1 MRNASPQAEDDG
13 APAARRVPDVAV
25 FSAKAYDRQF
35 LDAANDA
42 GVCRLHYLEAALDAD
57 TVGLAAGREVA
68 CVFVNDVANAD
79 ILKTLAANGTRLLA
93 LRCTGFNNV
102 DLAAARAHGIRVVR
116 VTTYSPYSVAEHAV
130 ALLLSLVRRIPRAWY
145 RTRDGN
151 FTLDGLLGFDLH
163 GRTVAVVG
171 TGRIGT
177 EFARIMTGF
186 GCTVLGHDALENPAF
201 LALCGR
207 YVGLDEALAQA
218 DVVSLHCPLTPQT
231 HHLIDAPRLVTCKP
245 GLILVNTSR
254 GALVDTDSVIE
265 ALKAEHLGG
274 LAIDVYEQEADVF
287 YRDWSTDIMTDD
299 LLERLLSFHNVIVTG
314 HQAFFTREAMTTI
327 SRTTVASI
335 GQFARGERLTDEL
348 VAA

>member
-116 VTTYSPYSVAEHAV
+116 VSTYSPHSVAEHAV
-130 ALLLSLVRRIPRAWY
+130 ALLLSLVRHIPRAW
-145 RTRDGN
+145 
-151 FTLDGLLGFDLH
+151 
-163 GRTVAVVG
+163 
-171 TGRIGT
+171 
-177 EFARIMTGF
+177 
-186 GCTVLGHDALENPAF
+186 
-201 LALCGR
+201 
-207 YVGLDEALAQA
+207 
-218 DVVSLHCPLTPQT
+218 
-231 HHLIDAPRLVTCKP
+231 
-245 GLILVNTSR
+245 
-254 GALVDTDSVIE
+254 
-265 ALKAEHLGG
+265 
-274 LAIDVYEQEADVF
+274 
-287 YRDWSTDIMTDD
+287 
-299 LLERLLSFHNVIVTG
+299 
-314 HQAFFTREAMTTI
+314 
-327 SRTTVASI
+327 
-335 GQFARGERLTDEL
+335 
-348 VAA
+348 